1 MYAAQWNL
9 AYNRKDVRKEIIRS
23 GLDRVYAAMDKHVDV
38 AGVQRTVRP
47 QYRRTQHPK
56 HACVRPLG
64 SSNRCVWLLFAA
76 VWGSGR

>member
-1 MYAAQWNL
+1 MLSDSLSLCLHAAQWNL

-47 QYRRTQHPK
+47 QYRRAPHAK
-56 HACVRPLG
+56 HACMRALT
-64 SSNRCVWLLFAA
+64 VW
-76 VWGSGR
+76 